1 VLKTVET
8 YTTTMLK
15 QFKIMP
21 VVYEQSV
28 TDIAPGSAGEIKE
41 FDNLPVLIVELL

>member
-1 VLKTVET
+1 
-8 YTTTMLK
+8 MLK